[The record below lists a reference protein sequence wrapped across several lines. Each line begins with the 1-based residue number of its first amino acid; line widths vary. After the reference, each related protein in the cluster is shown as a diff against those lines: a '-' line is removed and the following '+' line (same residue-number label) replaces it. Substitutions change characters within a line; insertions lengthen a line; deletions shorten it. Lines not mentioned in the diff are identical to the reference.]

1 MTDWLPDLSSSD
13 APRYIAI
20 ADSIAADLS
29 NGRLSPGDRLPAQRQ
44 LAKVLGLDF
53 TTVARG
59 YTEARRRGL
68 LSSQVGSGTFVTVP
82 NGGRN
87 GAVVAAGSTRT
98 CPPDFS
104 MNLPPE
110 PNDRDVVGKMQAGY
124 SALSGD
130 LMPLL
135 RYQTLETSE
144 QDQLAAARWLQ
155 ETGLSPEPS
164 QILFASGAQAAL
176 NHILAATTEPGDKIA
191 CEDITYPGIRSLAAQ
206 LRLELVALATD
217 EAGVIPDSLRSAAG
231 AGRLKALYLNPTI
244 QNPTTKTIPYHRRK
258 ELAACAE
265 TAGIVILEDDA
276 YGLLCRKAPLPLAAL
291 APAST
296 WYIGSLSKTLGAGL
310 RLAFIL
316 APGTGARLQFARA
329 VRTSQVMPSPIMTA
343 LATRW
348 IEDGTAFELLDH
360 IRAESAARQKLAG
373 THLHRQD
380 YLADPEGFHLWLRL
394 SGGWTRSALVSQ
406 LRNLPIGIT
415 EADAFT
421 VSGTPSEHVRIGLG
435 GPADQT
441 QLAHAL
447 EALSQTLDASPAHS
461 SVYF

>member
-1 MTDWLPDLSSSD
+1 MTDWRPDLRRSD

-29 NGRLSPGDRLPAQRQ
+29 NGRLSPGDRLPAQRR
-44 LAKVLGLDF
+44 LAEILGLDF

-68 LSSQVGSGTFVTVP
+68 LSSQVGSGTFVADP
-82 NGGRN
+82 NGARG
-87 GAVVAAGSTRT
+87 GASAEAGTSRA

-110 PNDRDVVGKMQAGY
+110 PNDPALATKMQASY
-124 SALSGD
+124 SALASD

-144 QDQLAAARWLQ
+144 KDQLAAARWL
-155 ETGLSPEPS
+155 EATGLAPDPS

-176 NHILAATTEPGDKIA
+176 NHILAATTEPGDQIA

-206 LRLELVALATD
+206 LGLELVALETD
-217 EAGVIPDSLRSAAG
+217 DAGILPDSLKSAIG
-231 AGRLKALYLNPTI
+231 TGRLKALYLNPTI

-258 ELAACAE
+258 ELADCVE
-265 TAGIVILEDDA
+265 TGDIAILEDDA
-276 YGLLCRKAPLPLAAL
+276 YGQLCRKAPLPFAAL

-310 RLAFIL
+310 RLAYVL
-316 APGTGARLQFARA
+316 APSTGARWQFART
-329 VRTSQVMPSPIMTA
+329 VRTAQVMPSPIMTA

-348 IEDGTAFELLDH
+348 IEDGTAFLLLDH
-360 IRAESAARQKLAG
+360 IRSESAARQQLAAR
-373 THLHRQD
+373 HLHRQD
-380 YLADPEGFHLWLRL
+380 YLADPEGFHLWLEL

-421 VSGTPSEHVRIGLG
+421 VSGTPAEHVRIGLG
-435 GPADQT
+435 GPADRA
-441 QLAHAL
+441 QLAQAL
-447 EALSQTLDASPAHS
+447 DVLAQTLDTSPARS

>member
-1 MTDWLPDLSSSD
+1 MTDWHPDLKSSD

-29 NGRLSPGDRLPAQRQ
+29 SGRLSPGDRLPAQRR
-44 LAKVLGLDF
+44 LAEILGLDF

-68 LSSQVGSGTFVTVP
+68 LSSRVGSGTFVTAP
-82 NGGRN
+82 DSAESSDHSGP
-87 GAVVAAGSTRT
+87 STIRVS
-98 CPPDFS
+98 PPDFS

-110 PNDRDVVGKMQAGY
+110 PNDREIVGKLQAGY
-124 SALSGD
+124 SSLSGD

-135 RYQTLETSE
+135 HYQTLETSE
-144 QDQLAAARWLQ
+144 QDQLAAARWLAA
-155 ETGLSPEPS
+155 TGLTPDPS

-176 NHILAATTEPGDKIA
+176 NHILAATTEPGDQIA

-206 LRLELVALATD
+206 LGLELVALPTD
-217 EAGVIPDSLRSAAG
+217 DAGILPDNLKSAIG
-231 AGRLKALYLNPTI
+231 TGRLKALYLNPTI

-258 ELAACAE
+258 EIVECAE
-265 TAGIVILEDDA
+265 TGGIAILEDDA
-276 YGLLCRKAPLPLAAL
+276 YGQLCRKAPLPFAAL

-310 RLAFIL
+310 RLAYVL
-316 APGTGARLQFARA
+316 SPGTGARLQFARA

-348 IEDGTAFELLDH
+348 IEDGTAFLLLDH
-360 IRAESAARQKLAG
+360 IRSESAARQQLAAR
-373 THLHRQD
+373 HLHRQD

-421 VSGTPSEHVRIGLG
+421 VSGTPSEYVRVGLG
-435 GPADQT
+435 GPTDRS

-447 EALSQTLDASPAHS
+447 EALSQTLGTSPARS

>member
-1 MTDWLPDLSSSD
+1 MTDWCPDLTSSD

-20 ADSIAADLS
+20 ADGIAADLS
-29 NGRLSPGDRLPAQRQ
+29 SGRLSPGDRLPAQRQ
-44 LAKVLGLDF
+44 LAKILGLDF

-68 LSSQVGSGTFVTVP
+68 LSSQVGSGTFVTDP
-82 NGGRN
+82 NGRN
-87 GAVVAAGSTRT
+87 AEARLEAGPTRD

-110 PNDRDVVGKMQAGY
+110 PDDRELIAKMKTGY
-124 SALSGD
+124 GALSDD

-135 RYQTLETSE
+135 RYQNPETSG
-144 QDQLAAARWLQ
+144 QDQLAAARWL
-155 ETGLSPEPS
+155 EGTGLAPEPT

-176 NHILAATTEPGDKIA
+176 SHILAITPAPGARIA

-206 LRLELVALATD
+206 HGLELIGLETD
-217 EAGVIPDSLRSAAG
+217 DDGVLPDSLRSAAG
-231 AGRLKALYLNPTI
+231 SGRLKALYLNPTL
-244 QNPTTKTIPYHRRK
+244 QNPTTKTIPYSRRK
-258 ELAACAE
+258 EIAACAMSC
-265 TAGIVILEDDA
+265 GIEILEDDA
-276 YGLLCRKAPLPLAAL
+276 YGQLCRKAPLPLAAI

-310 RLAFIL
+310 RLAYVL
-316 APGTGARLQFARA
+316 APNTGARWQFSRA
-329 VRTSQVMPSPIMTA
+329 VRTSLVMPSPIMTA
-343 LATRW
+343 LASRW
-348 IEDGTAFELLDH
+348 IEDGTAFRLLDQ
-360 IRAESAARQKLAG
+360 IRSESAARQKLAAQ
-373 THLHRQD
+373 HLRHQD

-406 LRNLPIGIT
+406 LRNLPIGII

-421 VSGTPSEHVRIGLG
+421 VRGLPAERVRIGLG
-435 GPADQT
+435 GPLDQA
-441 QLAHAL
+441 QLVNAL
-447 EALSQTLDASPAHS
+447 EVLSQTLDASPARS